1 MLRQELALKTQIKRI
16 SNIKEV
22 FLTFLVVLKRLS
34 VSFLPS
40 FSKVGHE
47 NRKKSKLMRKIST
60 AQNVCLPYCLS
71 NPAAWQAC
79 QLLNENVNS
88 KKFEIGLYLLANSRK
103 KGVIFILKKF
113 ILNKLFCYLRI
124 LEACENF

>member
-40 FSKVGHE
+40 FSEVGHVKV
-47 NRKKSKLMRKIST
+47 KKIKID
-60 AQNVCLPYCLS
+60 AGN
-71 NPAAWQAC
+71 
-79 QLLNENVNS
+79 
-88 KKFEIGLYLLANSRK
+88 
-103 KGVIFILKKF
+103 
-113 ILNKLFCYLRI
+113 
-124 LEACENF
+124 